1 MEATMRIMIVGAGAT
16 GGYFGGR
23 LAQSGRDVTFLV
35 RPNRA
40 EQLRNDGLRIVSP
53 HGDATISPQTITTG
67 QIDGTFDVVLLA
79 VKAYALDRAIEDF
92 APAVGPKSM
101 ILPILNGMRHID
113 VLIQRFGEE
122 AVLGGVCIVATMLD
136 DSGRIVQLTDV
147 QELTYGERNGPHS
160 PRVAALDFLM
170 QGAGFKARAS
180 DAIVREMWEKWV
192 FLAALGGITCLLRGT
207 VGQIEAAPGGAELAR
222 KLLHECAACAAASG
236 YPPGNE
242 FLDRTGTILT
252 IPGSNLAS
260 SMYRDLQR
268 GNEVEV
274 AHILGDLLTR
284 ARSFGLSAPTLAA
297 AYANLTIY
305 SQNLKRAA

>member
-1 MEATMRIMIVGAGAT
+1 
-16 GGYFGGR
+16 
-23 LAQSGRDVTFLV
+23 
-35 RPNRA
+35 
-40 EQLRNDGLRIVSP
+40 
-53 HGDATISPQTITTG
+53 
-67 QIDGTFDVVLLA
+67 
-79 VKAYALDRAIEDF
+79 
-92 APAVGPKSM
+92 M